1 MIAALAASPHRR
13 AHLAV
18 ALLGAIVVVL
28 AGAALW
34 AWSDLD
40 QRATL
45 VEDRRFELQGIAAR
59 LKARG
64 PGLARAERTLSGD
77 PFLPGATP
85 TLAANALQ
93 RRIVALAEAS
103 GVTLRTIGAE
113 PASDTEPGGLPHV
126 LLQASASARIAAV
139 QALLYRIET
148 EAPFVLVDE
157 VQIRAPQGNT
167 PNAAGSRDPELE
179 VELRLI
185 GYPKRTEG

>member
-18 ALLGAIVVVL
+18 ALLGVIVVVL

-93 RRIVALAEAS
+93 RRIVALA
-103 GVTLRTIGAE
+103 
-113 PASDTEPGGLPHV
+113 
-126 LLQASASARIAAV
+126 
-139 QALLYRIET
+139 
-148 EAPFVLVDE
+148 
-157 VQIRAPQGNT
+157 
-167 PNAAGSRDPELE
+167 
-179 VELRLI
+179 
-185 GYPKRTEG
+185 